1 MGTITVFSPTGEPLN
16 FPDTMTEDQITEV
29 MRQQFP
35 PTQTAAKPVPEGY
48 SLVEAFD
55 DGGRILSFDET
66 GRESYVSEGG
76 STGDPN
82 VIAMMRRNKGNVG
95 EGEGAVIANKVARDL
110 VAQAAG
116 ERNLRALSAFK
127 GVPAFRGYVEKIA
140 GFGAGASGDPVPDP
154 SSGANMATKPSGE
167 VYSMTPSPVR
177 ATEGLIRQAIQGRE
191 MEAPLATDLSRLG
204 TGIGTAAVTLPLGA
218 ATTFAGR
225 VAQGVGIG
233 SPLAALE
240 GFFAGYGEGGME
252 EAKAQAKTG
261 AAAGALFGA
270 AAPVVGLG
278 ASTVANRY
286 LSEPVKNIMEQLGF
300 KGDAAKV
307 AQDFLSLDSAE
318 AVANAQRMGPYG
330 SIASTGGATEALLD
344 QVANSP
350 EGRKI
355 VVENLNETA
364 SVAAKDLVDTIDT
377 QIGKPFGDL
386 VDQKQKIMADTAAGR
401 RELYGQAYDFE
412 IDPNTDGGA
421 QVVSL
426 FNRVSSKDLKGAQD
440 LLKEANEPSAY
451 FSPTKIEADDLNS
464 LSAARRSEMNIT
476 SNADGTY
483 TVQDTPTV
491 ASLDYLSRQLYG
503 ESEALARAG
512 NTTASRSKRDL
523 SMQIRTALD
532 DISPE
537 YAAAR
542 ASGKDAIDQRIAA
555 DIGDQILNPKMTR
568 AEVERSMQG
577 MDEVGKKQLR
587 QALRN
592 KIEET
597 AANAKVSPTSTT
609 DADLVEALAVLKT
622 LGSRAVADKMRMALG
637 DEAAGVLAKQ
647 INDTSAA
654 LMQRALVASN
664 SKTAIR
670 GLVNERMKQLLGE
683 NLGETVARQ
692 GLLPTMTGAVA
703 EGLVSGPSQRTRMDA
718 VAREL
723 APVLTQR
730 LTPQQLQQS
739 AAQMEALTPAIG
751 RARRG
756 SQAAGNL
763 AQRTMMGAGQ
773 SQNIESEDS
782 RVRQL
787 MQQFGI
793 MNQR

>member
-1 MGTITVFSPTGEPLN
+1 M
-16 FPDTMTEDQITEV
+16 
-29 MRQQFP
+29 
-35 PTQTAAKPVPEGY
+35 K
-48 SLVEAFD
+48 
-55 DGGRILSFDET
+55 ILS
-66 GRESYVSEGG
+66 
-76 STGDPN
+76 
-82 VIAMMRRNKGNVG
+82 
-95 EGEGAVIANKVARDL
+95 L
-110 VAQAAG
+110 
-116 ERNLRALSAFK
+116 FK
-127 GVPAFRGYVEKIA
+127 GIQGFRGYVEKIA
-140 GFGAGASGDPVPDP
+140 GFGA
-154 SSGANMATKPSGE
+154 NPSGKPE
-167 VYSMTPSPVR
+167 PIIEGNVR

-191 MEAPLATDLSRLG
+191 MEAPNTVAASRLA
-204 TGIGTAAVTLPLGA
+204 TGIGASAAAVPLAAAPTLLGK
-218 ATTFAGR
+218 

-233 SPLAALE
+233 APLAAAE
-240 GFFAGYGEGGME
+240 GLIAGYGEGGIKE
-252 EAKAQAKTG
+252 AQAQAQTG
-261 AAAGALFGA
+261 AAAGAVFGA
-270 AAPVVGLG
+270 AAPFVGLG

-307 AQDFLSLDSAE
+307 AQDFLALDSAE

-330 SIASTGGATEALLD
+330 NIASTGGATEALLD

-364 SVAAKDLVDTIDT
+364 SVAAKDLFDTIDT

-386 VDQKQKIMADTAAGR
+386 DEQLKGIMVDTADGR
-401 RELYGQAYDFE
+401 REFYGKAYDAV
-412 IDPNTDGGA
+412 IDTRTDAGVKA
-421 QVVSL
+421 VSL
-426 FNRVSSKDLKGAQD
+426 FNQAGSKNLEAAEE
-440 LLKEANEPSAY
+440 LLIEGGEPYKY
-451 FSPTKIEADDLNS
+451 FLPTKIDVDELNNIS
-464 LSAARRSEMNIT
+464 PAKRSEVNIT

-483 TVQDTPTV
+483 TVQETPTV
-491 ASLDYLSRQLYG
+491 SSLDFISRQLYG
-503 ESEALARAG
+503 ESEALDVAG
-512 NTTASRSKRDL
+512 NTISSRSKRNL
-523 SMQIRTALD
+523 SMKIREALD
-532 DISPE
+532 KVSPD

-555 DIGDQILNPKMTR
+555 KMGDDLLQNKVTR
-568 AEVERSMQG
+568 AEVARDVAN
-577 MDEVGKKQLR
+577 MDEISKKQLR

-592 KIEET
+592 RIDEI
-597 AANAKVSPTSTT
+597 ASNAKVSPTSTT
-609 DADLVEALAVLKT
+609 DADLVESLATLKS
-622 LGSRAVADKMRMALG
+622 LSSRAVADKLRMALG
-637 DEAAGVLAKQ
+637 DEAADVLGKQ

-670 GLVNERMKQLLGE
+670 GLVNERMKQVLGE

-692 GLLPTMTGAVA
+692 GLLPTITGAVT

-756 SQAAGNL
+756 SQAVGNA

-773 SQNIESEDS
+773 SQNIEGEDS
-782 RVRQL
+782 RVRRL

>member
-16 FPDTMTEDQITEV
+16 FPDTMTEDQIRDV
-29 MRQQFP
+29 MMQQFP
-35 PTQTAAKPVPEGY
+35 STQPAAKPVPEGY

-55 DGGRILSFDET
+55 DGGRIVKFGED
-66 GRESYVSEGG
+66 GPESYQDEGYAT
-76 STGDPN
+76 SDPN
-82 VIAMMRRNKGNVG
+82 VIAMIRRNKGNVG
-95 EGEGAVIANKVARDL
+95 EGEGSVVANKMARDL
-110 VAQAAG
+110 VSEGAG
-116 ERNLRALSAFK
+116 EGGLRALSAFK
-127 GVPAFRGYVEKIA
+127 GLPALRGYVEQIA
-140 GFGAGASGDPVPDP
+140 GFGAGVADDTVPQ
-154 SSGANMATKPSGE
+154 GN
-167 VYSMTPSPVR
+167 VR

-191 MEAPLATDLSRLG
+191 MEAPNTVAASRFAT
-204 TGIGTAAVTLPLGA
+204 GA
-218 ATTFAGR
+218 AASAAALPSATALTLLGKI
-225 VAQGVGIG
+225 AQGVGIG
-233 SPLAALE
+233 APLAAIE
-240 GFFAGYGEGGME
+240 GFVAGYGEGGME
-252 EAKAQAKTG
+252 EAKAQAQTG
-261 AAAGALFGA
+261 AAAGVLFGT
-270 AAPVVGLG
+270 AAPFAGLA

-286 LSEPVKNIMEQLGF
+286 LSEPVRNIMEQLGF

-307 AQDFLSLDSAE
+307 AQDFLALDSAE
-318 AVANAQRMGPYG
+318 AVQNAQRMGPYG

-364 SVAAKDLVDTIDT
+364 SVASKDLFDTIDT

-386 VDQKQKIMADTAAGR
+386 KGQTQKIMNDTAEGR

-412 IDPNTDGGA
+412 IDPNTEGGA

-426 FNRVSSKDLKGAQD
+426 FNRVGSKDLKKAQD

-451 FSPTKIEADDLNS
+451 FSPTKIDADDFNS

-512 NTTASRSKRDL
+512 NTTSSNSKRNL
-523 SMQIRTALD
+523 SMQMRTALD

-609 DADLVEALAVLKT
+609 DADLVEALATLKS
-622 LGSRAVADKMRMALG
+622 LSSRAVADKLRMALG
-637 DEAAGVLAKQ
+637 DEAADVLGKQ

-654 LMQRALVASN
+654 LMQRALIASN

-670 GLVNERMKQLLGE
+670 GLVNERMKQILGE
-683 NLGETVARQ
+683 NLGETIARQ

-739 AAQMEALTPAIG
+739 AAQMEALTPAIS

-756 SQAAGNL
+756 SQAIGNT

-773 SQNIESEDS
+773 SQNIEGEDS

>member
-1 MGTITVFSPTGEPLN
+1 MGTITVYSPTGDPLN
-16 FPDTMTEDQITEV
+16 FPDTMTQDQITEV
-29 MRQQFP
+29 MRQQFQT
-35 PTQTAAKPVPEGY
+35 TQPAAKPLPEGY
-48 SLVEAFD
+48 SLVESFD
-55 DGGRILSFDET
+55 DGGRIVRFGED
-66 GRESYVSEGG
+66 GPESYQDEGYAT
-76 STGDPN
+76 SDPN
-82 VIAMMRRNKGNVG
+82 VIAMIRRNKGNVG
-95 EGEGAVIANKVARDL
+95 EGEGSVVANKMARDL
-110 VAQAAG
+110 VAEGAG
-116 ERNLRALSAFK
+116 EGGLRALSAFK

-140 GFGAGASGDPVPDP
+140 GFGAGVADDTVPQ
-154 SSGANMATKPSGE
+154 GN
-167 VYSMTPSPVR
+167 VR

-191 MEAPLATDLSRLG
+191 MEAPNTVAASRLA
-204 TGIGTAAVTLPLGA
+204 TGIGASAAAL
-218 ATTFAGR
+218 
-225 VAQGVGIG
+225 
-233 SPLAALE
+233 PLAAAPSLLGRIGQGVVIGAPLAATE
-240 GFFAGYGEGGME
+240 GAVAGYGEGGME

-386 VDQKQKIMADTAAGR
+386 VGQKQKIMADTAAGR

-451 FSPTKIEADDLNS
+451 FSPTKIDADDFNS
-464 LSAARRSEMNIT
+464 LSAARRSEMNTT

-555 DIGDQILNPKMTR
+555 DIGDQILNPRLTR

-592 KIEET
+592 KIEEIS
-597 AANAKVSPTSTT
+597 ANAKVSPTSTT
-609 DADLVEALAVLKT
+609 DADLVESLAVLKT

-654 LMQRALVASN
+654 LMQRASVASN

-692 GLLPTMTGAVA
+692 GLLPTMTGAVT

-730 LTPQQLQQS
+730 MTPRQLQQS

-756 SQAAGNL
+756 SQAAGNA
-763 AQRTMMGAGQ
+763 AQRAMMGAGQ
-773 SQNIESEDS
+773 SQNIEGEDS

>member
-16 FPDTMTEDQITEV
+16 FPDTMTEDQIRDV
-29 MRQQFP
+29 MMQQFP
-35 PTQTAAKPVPEGY
+35 STQPAAKPVPEGY

-55 DGGRILSFDET
+55 DGGRIVKFGED
-66 GRESYVSEGG
+66 GPESYQDEGYAT
-76 STGDPN
+76 SDPN
-82 VIAMMRRNKGNVG
+82 VIAMIRRNKGNVG
-95 EGEGAVIANKVARDL
+95 EGEGSVVANKMARDL
-110 VAQAAG
+110 VSEGAG
-116 ERNLRALSAFK
+116 EGGLRALSAFK
-127 GVPAFRGYVEKIA
+127 GLPALRGYVEQIA
-140 GFGAGASGDPVPDP
+140 GFGAGVADDTVPQ
-154 SSGANMATKPSGE
+154 GN
-167 VYSMTPSPVR
+167 VR

-191 MEAPLATDLSRLG
+191 MEAPNTVAASRFAT
-204 TGIGTAAVTLPLGA
+204 GA
-218 ATTFAGR
+218 AASAAALPSATALTLLGKI
-225 VAQGVGIG
+225 AQGVGIG
-233 SPLAALE
+233 APLAAIE
-240 GFFAGYGEGGME
+240 GFVAGYGEGGME
-252 EAKAQAKTG
+252 EAKAQAQTG
-261 AAAGALFGA
+261 AAAGVLFGT
-270 AAPVVGLG
+270 AAPFAGLA

-286 LSEPVKNIMEQLGF
+286 LSEPVRNIMEQLGF

-307 AQDFLSLDSAE
+307 AQDFLALDSAE
-318 AVANAQRMGPYG
+318 AVQNAQRMGPYG

-364 SVAAKDLVDTIDT
+364 SVASKDLFDTIDT

-386 VDQKQKIMADTAAGR
+386 KGQTQKIMNDTAEGR

-412 IDPNTDGGA
+412 IDPNTEGGA

-426 FNRVSSKDLKGAQD
+426 FNRVGSKDLKKAQD

-451 FSPTKIEADDLNS
+451 FSPTKIDADDFNS

-512 NTTASRSKRDL
+512 NTTSSNSKRNL

-532 DISPE
+532 NISPE

-609 DADLVEALAVLKT
+609 DADLVEALATLKS
-622 LGSRAVADKMRMALG
+622 LSSRAVADKLRMALG
-637 DEAAGVLAKQ
+637 DEAADVLGKQ

-654 LMQRALVASN
+654 LMQRALIASN

-670 GLVNERMKQLLGE
+670 GLVNERMKQILGE
-683 NLGETVARQ
+683 NLGETIARQ

-756 SQAAGNL
+756 S
-763 AQRTMMGAGQ
+763 
-773 SQNIESEDS
+773 
-782 RVRQL
+782 
-787 MQQFGI
+787 
-793 MNQR
+793 